1 MSGWQAYIDTSL
13 VATGNVAYGAI
24 YGLDGSLWTCSPE
37 LANVPADSILQMVNS
52 FTDSGLASLRSTG
65 CFLGPKTE
73 DGANKY
79 MVLRGDDRSVYIKKG
94 QGGGA
99 LVKTTQCVILGVYK
113 EGQIAGQCNS
123 AVEKLA
129 DFLIESGY

>member
-1 MSGWQAYIDTSL
+1 MSWQAYIDTSL
-13 VATGNVAYGAI
+13 VATGHVAYGAI

-37 LANVPADSILQMVNS
+37 LANVPADSIQAMVNAFS
-52 FTDSGLASLRSTG
+52 DSGLGALRASG
-65 CFLGPKTE
+65 CWLGPKSE

-79 MVLRGDDRSVYIKKG
+79 MVLRGDERSIYIKKG

-99 LVKTTQCVILGVYK
+99 LVKTNQCVILGVYK
-113 EGQIAGQCNS
+113 EGQVTGQCNS

-129 DFLIESGY
+129 DYLIESGY

>member
-1 MSGWQAYIDTSL
+1 MSWQAYIDTSL
-13 VATGNVAYGAI
+13 VATGHVAYGAI

-37 LANVPADSILQMVNS
+37 LANVPADAIQAMVNAFS
-52 FTDSGLASLRSTG
+52 DSGLAALRTSG
-65 CFLGPKTE
+65 CWLGPKSE

-79 MVLRGDDRSVYIKKG
+79 MVLRGDERSVYIKKG

-99 LVKTTQCVILGVYK
+99 LVKTNQCVILGVYK
-113 EGQIAGQCNS
+113 EGQVTGQCNS

-129 DFLIESGY
+129 DYLIESGY